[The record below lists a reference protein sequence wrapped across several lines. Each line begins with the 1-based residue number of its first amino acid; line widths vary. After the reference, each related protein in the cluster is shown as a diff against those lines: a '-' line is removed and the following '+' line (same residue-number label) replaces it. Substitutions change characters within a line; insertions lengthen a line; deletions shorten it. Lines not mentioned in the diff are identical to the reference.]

1 MIRSLICSHPISC
14 LFLAVA
20 IGEQTSFLE
29 WKETNPFASLIRNVV
44 VADKDQLKGTWDV
57 VELIRGDTA
66 AKILPNEDMKG
77 TVTFEKDQFRF
88 SIVPQMKDDRPRMA
102 ATFVLDATRTPA
114 GIDLTYT
121 EGPDK
126 GKTARGIYKLNGE
139 DLIVRIPSREP
150 FDARP
155 EHFDNAEGSKTYL
168 FTLKRA
174 KNHDPLPQRP
184 SVEQFLREEYRI
196 LPTSRLRSNPSK

>member
-1 MIRSLICSHPISC
+1 MFRATIGSHPFAC
-14 LFLAVA
+14 LVLAAA
-20 IGEQTSFLE
+20 IGEEAIVREKTVA
-29 WKETNPFASLIRNVV
+29 NPSAPLIRRD
-44 VADKDQLKGTWDV
+44 ADADQLKGTWDV

-114 GIDLTYT
+114 GIDLTFT

-139 DLIVRIPSREP
+139 ELIVRIPSREP

-184 SVEQFLREEYRI
+184 SVDQWLREEYRI
-196 LPTSRLRSNPSK
+196 LPTSRIRSNPSK